1 MNAREFRVK
10 GGRKIRN
17 GVARIGAVARRVRR
31 QFVTEGYVGK
41 GGHLGWCDYQ
51 DVIYRTL
58 EYQYWENTAHVIPIG
73 NYYEFGLAGGFTFK
87 RAHQAIDEIAR
98 DLGFAGTTEL
108 GVKMF
113 GFDSFE
119 GLPNPGQW
127 DRRSGWEQGTFSTG
141 QDTFERNM
149 DDAKVP
155 RGAYQLVPGFYETS
169 LTKAL
174 RAELEDQKPSIVMMD
189 CDFYTST
196 TTALEWLR
204 PLLRDG
210 TMFIFDDIWAY
221 MGHPDF
227 GELRAIREFN
237 ARKEGLLVPHYFGG
251 ATQQVYIYTTG
262 YEGAAY
268 KDYLRAAGKIVD

>member
-1 MNAREFRVK
+1 MN
-10 GGRKIRN
+10 GRAAGAAGRRRIRN
-17 GVARIGAVARRVRR
+17 GVARVGALARRVRR
-31 QFVTEGYVGK
+31 QFVKEGHIGT

-73 NYYEFGLAGGFTFK
+73 AYYEFGLAVGFTFK
-87 RAHQAIDEIAR
+87 RAHQAIVEIAG
-98 DLGFAGTTEL
+98 DLGFSSPAEL
-108 GVKMF
+108 GVKMI

-119 GLPNPGQW
+119 GLPPPGQW
-127 DRRSGWEQGTFSTG
+127 DRRVGWEEGAFATG
-141 QDTFERNM
+141 RDRFVENM
-149 DDAKVP
+149 DAAKVP
-155 RGAYQLVPGFYETS
+155 QDAYRLVPGFYETS
-169 LTKAL
+169 LTDAL
-174 RAELEDQKPSIVMMD
+174 RAELDDEKPSIVMMD
-189 CDFYTST
+189 CDFYSST
-196 TTALEWLR
+196 TTVLEWLR

-237 ARKEGLLVPHYFGG
+237 ARGQGLLVPHYFGG
-251 ATQQVYIYTTG
+251 ATQQVYVYTTG

-268 KDYLRAAGKIVD
+268 KEYLRATGKKIE